1 MGLSLFDILFHLP
14 SAKTVS
20 EVTRGLGGAA
30 KLSITDPAKALRL
43 APLRPVD
50 YFGIV
55 GLAVAT
61 PVIIGTTLA
70 GAGVGAAAGATAAT
84 ATGGSAAAAVG
95 GGAAV
100 VGVGG
105 TLGAVAITTAGQ
117 VAKTGIVAGTAWSL
131 LQDPKIL
138 LTIAAVA
145 VAYLYLRSGKK

>member
-1 MGLSLFDILFHLP
+1 MNFLDVLFHLP

-20 EVTRGLGGAA
+20 EVTKGLGGAA
-30 KLSITDPAKALRL
+30 KLSITDPGKALRL
-43 APLRPVD
+43 APLRPAD
-50 YFGIV
+50 YFGLV
-55 GLAVAT
+55 GIAVAT
-61 PVIIGTTLA
+61 PIIIGTTLA
-70 GAGVGAAAGATAAT
+70 GAATAGTVAGAATAAGASGAAV
-84 ATGGSAAAAVG
+84 GGSAAA
-95 GGAAV
+95 

-145 VAYLYLRSGKK
+145 VAYLFLRSKK